1 MSYALNVDRNNGR
14 ILSATFPEYAPE
26 TSPQVES
33 LPDGDISDYRYVEG
47 EYVYDPLPK
56 ESEPIDE
63 VTLLRAQVQALSDRN
78 DFMEDCIAEMAM
90 LVYA

>member
-1 MSYALNVDRNNGR
+1 M
-14 ILSATFPEYAPE
+14 
-26 TSPQVES
+26 ES

-63 VTLLRAQVQALSDRN
+63 VTLIRAQVQALSDRN